1 MTQTLLLIMA
11 FFVVSYAAISYYYDN
26 WINKLAVITL
36 FVCLANAIYFSLD
49 GVKGWPA
56 EEPKEL
62 KGNIA
67 SIIIVNPSSDDA
79 GGIYVSVFLSEEPK
93 WYEYVYPRYAPKTF
107 YIKYTNS
114 RAAKF
119 EKAKQALEEGKEV
132 RINGIPAEQG
142 TGDGEEIDSD
152 GTDDVTQ
159 MLMDM
164 INKIL
169 PNQKDTYKPDAPNDI
184 EIVERGAP
192 PAKGKSQ

>member
-1 MTQTLLLIMA
+1 MTQTLLLVMA
-11 FFVVSYAAISYYYDN
+11 LIVALYIAGSFYYDN
-26 WINKLAVITL
+26 WVNRLAVLTL
-36 FVCLANAIYFSLD
+36 FVCLANAVYFSLD
-49 GVKGWPA
+49 GAKGWPA

-62 KGNIA
+62 KGVIA
-67 SIIIVNPSSDDA
+67 SVVIVNPSSEDA
-79 GGIYVSVFLSEEPK
+79 GGIYVSVFLSGEKK
-93 WYEYVYPRYAPKTF
+93 WYEYVYPRFAPKT
-107 YIKYTNS
+107 YYVKYSNN
-114 RAAKF
+114 RAAQF

-152 GTDDVTQ
+152 GTDDISQ
-159 MLMDM
+159 MIMDM

-184 EIVERGAP
+184 EVVERGAP